1 MLEDKTRVKLFLDGM
16 NKPNFT
22 GPLGQ
27 ILHLNN
33 MRATTVVNIYK
44 LAFFRNVNIIKQVLR
59 TGHNPRGFSASVPG
73 KCTLCQQ
80 IKQ

>member
-16 NKPNFT
+16 NKPNFA

-73 KCTLCQQ
+73 KCTLIQ
-80 IKQ
+80 